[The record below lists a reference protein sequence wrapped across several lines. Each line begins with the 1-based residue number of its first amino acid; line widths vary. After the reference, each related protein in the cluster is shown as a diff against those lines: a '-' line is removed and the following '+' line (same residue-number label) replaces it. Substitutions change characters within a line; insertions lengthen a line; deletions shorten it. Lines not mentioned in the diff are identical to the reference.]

1 MGTYQTIDEK
11 RRMQRQM
18 QQGQTDQAQQTQAA
32 QQPQRQQPVQQ
43 AQQTQGAQQPQQSQQ
58 ARANVAGAQ
67 QLLQQ
72 GLENTGGS
80 YQSRW
85 TEKLN
90 GLLDKITNRQPFQ
103 YDVNADALYQMY
115 KDQYVRQGRMA
126 MQDTMG
132 QAATMTG
139 GYGNSYAQNAGQQA
153 YEGYLQQLTGKIP
166 ELYQTAYDQYAQE
179 GQDLYNQYNL
189 LGNRDAADY
198 DRFASER
205 NYQYTIDQNAQK
217 LAQGQVDY
225 LLSLGVKPN
234 EELLKAA
241 GYDSQ
246 YVGEMLSRAQ
256 QPRGGWY
263 GGSGGSGGG
272 KDTDT
277 GRNVDLITEAAA
289 VAEAMGYGSA
299 LKYIQEQLGTSSN
312 KRLKSQEA
320 VMAWDNAKGVA
331 LTEHY
336 KKLLAGQSKKK

>member
-11 RRMQRQM
+11 RRMLGQM
-18 QQGQTDQAQQTQAA
+18 QQGQTDQAQQNQAA

-43 AQQTQGAQQPQQSQQ
+43 VQQTQGAQQPQQSQQ

-72 GLENTGGS
+72 GLESTGGS

-198 DRFASER
+198 DRFANER
-205 NYQYTIDQNAQK
+205 NYQYTLDQNAQK

-256 QPRGGWY
+256 QPQGGGY

-272 KDTDT
+272 KDTGGENAEDT
-277 GRNVDLITEAAA
+277 KKTASVVETAKKALHA
-289 VAEAMGYGSA
+289 GYTASEVYNA
-299 LKYIQEQLGTSSN
+299 LKKNGISSG
-312 KRLKSQEA
+312 RAHTA
-320 VMAWDNAKGVA
+320 VKQAQILDDYWNM
-331 LTEHY
+331 
-336 KKLLAGQSKKK
+336 

>member
-11 RRMQRQM
+11 RRMLGQM
-18 QQGQTDQAQQTQAA
+18 QQGQPDQAQQTQAA
-32 QQPQRQQPVQQ
+32 QQPQQQQQVQPV
-43 AQQTQGAQQPQQSQQ
+43 QQTQGAQQTQQSQQ

-72 GLENTGGS
+72 GLESTGGS

-198 DRFASER
+198 DRFANER
-205 NYQYTIDQNAQK
+205 NYQYTLDQNAQK

-246 YVGEMLSRAQ
+246 YVGEILSRAQ
-256 QPRGGWY
+256 QPRGGGY
-263 GGSGGSGGG
+263 GGSGGSGGENAE
-272 KDTDT
+272 DTKKT
-277 GRNVDLITEAAA
+277 ASVVETAKKALHA
-289 VAEAMGYGSA
+289 GYTASEVYNA
-299 LKYIQEQLGTSSN
+299 LKKNGISSGRAHTAV
-312 KRLKSQEA
+312 KQAQIMDDYLK
-320 VMAWDNAKGVA
+320 MK
-331 LTEHY
+331 
-336 KKLLAGQSKKK
+336 

>member
-1 MGTYQTIDEK
+1 MGTYQTIDER
-11 RRMQRQM
+11 RRMLGQV
-18 QQGQTDQAQQTQAA
+18 QQGQPDQAQQPVQPTQ
-32 QQPQRQQPVQQ
+32 QTQQQPVQQ
-43 AQQTQGAQQPQQSQQ
+43 NQQPVQQTQQSQQ

-72 GLENTGGS
+72 GLESTGGS

-132 QAATMTG
+132 QAAAMTG

-166 ELYQTAYDQYAQE
+166 ELYKTAYDQYAQE

-189 LGNRDAADY
+189 LENRDAADY

-205 NYQYTIDQNAQK
+205 NYQYTLDQNAQK

-246 YVGEMLSRAQ
+246 YVGEILSRAQ
-256 QPRGGWY
+256 QPQGGGY
-263 GGSGGSGGG
+263 GGSGGSGRG
-272 KDTDT
+272 KDTGT

-289 VAEAMGYGSA
+289 VADAMGSGSA

-331 LTEHY
+331 QTEYY

>member
-11 RRMQRQM
+11 RRMLGQM
-18 QQGQTDQAQQTQAA
+18 QQGQTEQA
-32 QQPQRQQPVQQ
+32 QQPVQPT
-43 AQQTQGAQQPQQSQQ
+43 QQTQQQPGQPNQQQPVQPTQQSQQ

-72 GLENTGGS
+72 GLESTGGS

-132 QAATMTG
+132 QAAAMTG
-139 GYGNSYAQNAGQQA
+139 GYGNSYAQNVGQQA

-166 ELYQTAYDQYAQE
+166 ELYKTAYDQYTQE

-205 NYQYTIDQNAQK
+205 NYQYTLDQNAQK

-246 YVGEMLSRAQ
+246 YVGEILSRAQ
-256 QPRGGWY
+256 QPQGGGGY

-272 KDTDT
+272 KDTSEENAEDT
-277 GRNVDLITEAAA
+277 KKTASVVETAKKALNV
-289 VAEAMGYGSA
+289 GYTASEVYNA
-299 LKYIQEQLGTSSN
+299 LKKNGISSGRAHTAV
-312 KRLKSQEA
+312 KQAQILKDYWN
-320 VMAWDNAKGVA
+320 M
-331 LTEHY
+331 
-336 KKLLAGQSKKK
+336 

>member
-1 MGTYQTIDEK
+1 MGTYQTIDER
-11 RRMQRQM
+11 RRMLGQV
-18 QQGQTDQAQQTQAA
+18 QQGQTDQAQQPVQPTQ
-32 QQPQRQQPVQQ
+32 QTQQQPVQQ
-43 AQQTQGAQQPQQSQQ
+43 NQQPVQQTQQSQQ

-72 GLENTGGS
+72 GLESTGGS

-132 QAATMTG
+132 QAAAMTG

-166 ELYQTAYDQYAQE
+166 ELYKTAYDQYAQE
-179 GQDLYNQYNL
+179 GQELYNQYNL

-198 DRFASER
+198 DRFANER
-205 NYQYTIDQNAQK
+205 NYQYTLDQNAQK

-246 YVGEMLSRAQ
+246 YVGEILSRTQ
-256 QPRGGWY
+256 QPQGSGY

-272 KDTDT
+272 KDTGT

-289 VAEAMGYGSA
+289 VADAMGSGSA

-331 LTEHY
+331 QTEHY